1 MSLNWLTNF
10 LNSTYKWARQDYR
23 EWPLRF
29 FLEITAWFMSIGCAV
44 WMGMTL
50 PNPPFLILYPLFI
63 TQCAIF
69 AWAAWTRKSTGMVAN
84 YLLLVTI
91 DVVAILRLINNT

>member
-1 MSLNWLTNF
+1 MDQITNVI
-10 LNSTYKWARQDYR
+10 LDIYRWAGRDFR

-29 FLEITAWFMSIGCAV
+29 ILEITAWFMSIGCAV
-44 WMGMTL
+44 WMGLTL

-63 TQCAIF
+63 TQCMIF
-69 AWAAWTRKSTGMVAN
+69 CWAAWSRGSTGMVAN

-91 DVVAILRLINNT
+91 DTIALIRLITI